1 MAGCIESQGLHHQEI
16 GQYHRPPS
24 LIPNLTFLQVRLL
37 HLSEPTH
44 LVMAILGKKYPLNKE
59 EWRAA
64 RLPGQFD
71 PKRAGKRMAL
81 SVPETWET
89 QVLFVYLFDASSHIL
104 YQGCPPW
111 K

>member
-1 MAGCIESQGLHHQEI
+1 MAGCTESPGLHHQET
-16 GQYHRPPS
+16 GQYHHLLNPFLP
-24 LIPNLTFLQVRLL
+24 FLQVRLL

-81 SVPETWET
+81 AVPETWET
-89 QVLFVYLFDASSHIL
+89 QV
-104 YQGCPPW
+104 
-111 K
+111 